1 MKSREPFA
9 LAAIWENWKVPGS
22 EEWMR
27 TFWIITTNANDLV
40 ADIHDRMPGVN
51 DVLLILHGARQAI
64 DARADKGVSLAH
76 VVEQRRSRAA
86 PRAPC
91 GRWLP

>member
-1 MKSREPFA
+1 MITAMKSREPFA

-27 TFWIITTNANDLV
+27 TFCIITTNANDLV

-51 DVLLILHGARQAI
+51 DALQILHGARQAI
-64 DARADKGVSLAH
+64 DARADKGRAH
-76 VVEQRRSRAA
+76 ASVTPTR
-86 PRAPC
+86 
-91 GRWLP
+91 